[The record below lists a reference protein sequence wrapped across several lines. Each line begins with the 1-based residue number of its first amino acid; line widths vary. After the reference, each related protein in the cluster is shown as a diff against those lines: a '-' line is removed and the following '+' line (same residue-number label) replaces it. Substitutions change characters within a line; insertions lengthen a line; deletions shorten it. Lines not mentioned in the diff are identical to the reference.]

1 MKDRYERI
9 TRTDSIICENFKTMY
24 VSIQTV
30 CGCHGYLLFESIH
43 CDRCRSLI
51 PYQLSD
57 ESLIGPSSKK
67 HASNGDNQHPP
78 VTDKQTKVV
87 PVTYEKQYK
96 QVTTGRVRFRTSC
109 PFCNSSIYVLRYY
122 CKRERIYHH
131 IRINNYGD
139 SDQNTYKSIAETQN
153 MLGNNRPSGKISH
166 TTTTTST
173 NESIEDSYS
182 LSGSISQQP
191 PSTILYDQSGLP
203 TARDLQIEN
212 ERNLYALNNLEGD
225 LFNILRNGLFYDT
238 LIQCQDNVKIQA
250 HRCILGRRIARVFL
264 LLYSRVPRGSL
275 ELVS

>member
-1 MKDRYERI
+1 
-9 TRTDSIICENFKTMY
+9 MY

-51 PYQLSD
+51 PFQLSD
-57 ESLIGPSSKK
+57 ESLIGPAPK
-67 HASNGDNQHPP
+67 HNGTNGAIEQAPL
-78 VTDKQTKVV
+78 TERQMATV
-87 PVTYEKQYK
+87 PVSYEKQYK
-96 QVTTGRVRFRTSC
+96 KVTTGRVRFRTSC

-131 IRINNYGD
+131 VRINNYGD
-139 SDQNTYKSIAETQN
+139 NDQNTYKSIAETQN
-153 MLGNNRPSGKISH
+153 MLGINQPSTKASR
-166 TTTTTST
+166 TTTTPSAH
-173 NESIEDSYS
+173 ESIEDSFS

-203 TARDLQIEN
+203 TARDLQIET

-250 HRCILGRRIARVFL
+250 HRCILGREIARVV
-264 LLYSRVPRGSL
+264 LLYFRLVRRSI